1 MKLKTE
7 TVTVSRQAIVDLL
20 KVKEEFDALVES
32 LELMADAGFMASHKK
47 AREQIKNRDFV
58 DWNAL

>member
-32 LELMADAGFMASHKK
+32 LELMADKAFIASYKK
-47 AREQIKNRDFV
+47 ARKQIKNRDFV

>member
-32 LELMADAGFMASHKK
+32 LELMADKEFMESLK
-47 AREQIKNRDFV
+47 RSGTITS
-58 DWNAL
+58 